1 MTEHILVVVGLED
14 EVSGAGH
21 VARDRVRRLAD
32 VRGDHQAVRAAG
44 DEVSD
49 AVAAVVRDLEGLD
62 GEIADGEG
70 HAFFDHAPGGAE
82 GLVDVSTAVDAGVHA
97 FGGVDRDMA
106 AFAEAADGLDVVA
119 VVVGDEHGQD
129 AFEVDVGLAERLTDG
144 AQSDAGVDEDAV
156 VSRAHVVA
164 VATTA
169 AGQTHEA
176 EGHSSID
183 DLCGL
188 GSNSLPD

>member
-1 MTEHILVVVGLED
+1 MTEHVLVVVGFED

-32 VRGDHQAVRAAG
+32 VRGDDKAVRAAG
-44 DEVSD
+44 DEV
-49 AVAAVVRDLEGLD
+49 AHTVAAVVRDLEGLD
-62 GEIADGEG
+62 GEVANGEG
-70 HAFFDHAPGGAE
+70 HALFDHAPGGAQR
-82 GLVDVSTAVDAGVHA
+82 LVDVATAVDAGVHA
-97 FGGVDRDMA
+97 LGGVDRDMA
-106 AFAEAADGLDVVA
+106 AFAEATDGLDVVA
-119 VVVGDEHGQD
+119 VVVGDEHSQD
-129 AFEVDVGLAERLTDG
+129 AVEVDIGLAERLTDG

-156 VSRAHVVA
+156 VSGANVVA
-164 VATTA
+164 VATAA

-188 GSNSLPD
+188 EPR